1 MDFILGIDGGG
12 TGCRA
17 ALATPGGQVL
27 ARASS
32 GAANIRTDLTSARA
46 HIVEAAQRAFVAA
59 GKDSGLIVHTP
70 AVLGLAGA
78 NGGTYRQQLQAI
90 LPFRESRVESDAEI
104 ALEGAIGAG
113 DGAIAVLGTGSA
125 YRVRRNGVSRP
136 VGGWGFQVGDQA
148 SGARIGRDLLEKT
161 LLAYDGICQA
171 SALTREI
178 MAVFRDNPED
188 VVEFTVAAKPG
199 DYGGF
204 APKVFDHAARGDAVA
219 RRIVDKAVADV
230 ERALAALRLGEGD
243 VLCLLGGLASLYA
256 PLLAPRYRALLREP
270 QGDALAGA
278 VRMAARYF
286 GHAGGAGN
294 G

>member
-1 MDFILGIDGGG
+1 VDFILGIDGGG

-17 ALATPGGQVL
+17 ALATPDGQVL
-27 ARASS
+27 ARGSS

-46 HIVEAAQRAFVAA
+46 HIVEAA
-59 GKDSGLIVHTP
+59 GKDSGLIVRTP

-78 NGGTYRQQLQAI
+78 NVGTYRQQLQAI

-148 SGARIGRDLLEKT
+148 SGARIGRDLLEQT
-161 LLAYDGICQA
+161 LLAYDGICAA

-230 ERALAALRLGEGD
+230 DGSLGALRLGEGD

-286 GHAGGAGN
+286 GHAGGTGN

>member
-17 ALATPGGQVL
+17 ALATLDGQVL
-27 ARASS
+27 ARGGS

-46 HIVEAAQRAFVAA
+46 HIVEAARRAFIEA
-59 GKDSGLIVHTP
+59 GKDPELIAGAP

-78 NGGTYRQQLQAI
+78 NVGTYRQQLRAI

-125 YRVRRNGVSRP
+125 YRVRRGGVSRP

-148 SGARIGRDLLEKT
+148 SGARIGRDLLEQT
-161 LLAYDGICQA
+161 LLACDGICEA
-171 SALTREI
+171 SPLTREI

-230 ERALAALRLGEGD
+230 EGALGALDLREGD
-243 VLCLLGGLASLYA
+243 ALCLLGGLAGLYA

-270 QGDALAGA
+270 KGDALIGA
-278 VRMAARYF
+278 VRMAARVF
-286 GHAGGAGN
+286 GHDAEAEDG
-294 G
+294 